1 MGTPGDML
9 GAMNNNIRIAY
20 FTMEIGM
27 KNSIPTFAGGLGILA
42 ADYMRSCADMKVPVG
57 CVTMCWKHGYTHQ
70 EVSADGTQTFS
81 DVDWDPTKELQKL
94 DTTVDV
100 SIEGRTV
107 AVGVWVL
114 PLKSGK
120 HTVPVY
126 FLDTDLDQNSK
137 EDREITKYLYGGN
150 LASRIK
156 QEVVLGI
163 GGVRMLRALG
173 HADIGH
179 FHLNEGHSAFL
190 TLELLKENDFDDKRV
205 RKLCAFTT
213 HTPVPAGH
221 DVFPYDLA
229 WNIVGN
235 MLPWHIKHIAGDDM
249 LSMTMLAM
257 NESSYTCGVSK
268 IHGKVAAE
276 MLGNG
281 NVDYITNG
289 IHHPTWTSAPL
300 RTLFDTY
307 IPGWK
312 EDPSLLANAHA
323 IPNADLWKAHQ
334 KNKKALCD
342 MVKEGTGK
350 AFSPDILTI
359 VAARRIVPYKQT
371 ELLYADMDR
380 LLSVANG
387 RLQILH
393 SGNSHPNDSFS
404 QGVVKHILERG
415 KQYHGK
421 IEIAYLPNH
430 SPDSAAILTAGADI
444 WLNTPERPK
453 EASGTSGMK
462 AAVNG
467 GINLSILDGWW
478 AEAYAMDPESGWRIG
493 PEMGHGSIE
502 EMMKNDAEDLYT
514 QLELEILP
522 SYYDATKDAWIER
535 MKRSI
540 ALVSHFNSH
549 RSIGEYLE
557 KAWK

>member
-1 MGTPGDML
+1 
-9 GAMNNNIRIAY
+9 MNLNIAY
-20 FTMEIGM
+20 FTMEIGL

-42 ADYMRSCADMKVPVG
+42 ADFMRSCSDMKAPVG

-70 EVSADGTQTFS
+70 EVSPDGSQTFS
-81 DVDWDPTKELQKL
+81 DVDWEPSKELQKL
-94 DTTVDV
+94 DTVVEV
-100 SIEGRTV
+100 SVEGRTV
-107 AVGVWVL
+107 KVGAWML
-114 PLKSGK
+114 PLTSDG
-120 HTVPVY
+120 HAVPVY
-126 FLDTDLDQNSK
+126 FLDTDLEQNNK

-150 LASRIK
+150 LAMRIK
-156 QEVVLGI
+156 QEIVLGI

-173 HADIGH
+173 HKDIRH

-190 TLELLKENDFDDKRV
+190 TLELLKENNFDDKEV
-205 RKLCAFTT
+205 RTLCAFTT
-213 HTPVPAGH
+213 HTPVAAGH

-229 WNIVGN
+229 WSIAGN
-235 MLPWHIKHIAGDDM
+235 MLPWHIKNIAGDDM

-257 NESSYTCGVSK
+257 NESLYTCGVSK
-268 IHGKVAAE
+268 IHGKVAAD

-281 NVDYITNG
+281 GIDYITNG
-289 IHHPTWTSAPL
+289 IHHPTWTSPAVQ
-300 RTLFDTY
+300 RLFDTY

-312 EDPSLLANAHA
+312 EKPILLKNAVS
-323 IPNADLWKAHQ
+323 IPNEELWKAHQ
-334 KNKKALCD
+334 ENKKALCSL
-342 MVKEGTGK
+342 VREKTGTP
-350 AFSPDILTI
+350 FSEDVLTI

-371 ELLYADMDR
+371 ELLYADIDR
-380 LLSVANG
+380 LLAIANG
-387 RLQILH
+387 KLQIVH

-415 KQYHGK
+415 KRYK
-421 IEIAYLPNH
+421 DKVSIAYVPNH

-444 WLNTPERPK
+444 WLNTPERLK

-502 EMMKNDAEDLYT
+502 DMAKQDAEDLYT
-514 QLELEILP
+514 QLELEVMP
-522 SYYDATKDAWIER
+522 SYYASQKDAWVER

-540 ALVSHFNSH
+540 ALVAHFNSH
-549 RSIGEYLE
+549 RCIEEYLR